1 MRKLVLLMLMTI
13 ATLSACGVKGP
24 LYLPEQMYPQ
34 PKEKPKTAPETAP
47 AETAAPAESEPS
59 KATPQEK

>member
-24 LYLPEQMYPQ
+24 LYLPEKMYPQ
-34 PKEKPKTAPETAP
+34 PQEKPKATPETEP
-47 AETAAPAESEPS
+47 AETTTPAEPESS
-59 KATPQEK
+59 KASPQDK

>member
-24 LYLPEQMYPQ
+24 LYLPEKMYPQ
-34 PKEKPKTAPETAP
+34 PKEKPKTAPETTP
-47 AETAAPAESEPS
+47 AETTEPAESEPS